1 MEESLAILGLVR
13 LPGISY
19 ERKKEIL
26 EGPASVALLFEG
38 KEKTDD
44 PKLRQKIGSFKGF
57 KAIEEELAK
66 LRQMDVRIV
75 TLREASYPPL
85 LKQIPD
91 PPLILYLKGSL
102 PLHDQIMAIVGSRKA
117 TFEGLNLA
125 ERIAETLAS
134 LGITVISGFARGV
147 DSSAHRGAL
156 KGRGKTAA
164 VFGCGIDICYPAEN
178 RRLYE
183 EVAAT
188 GLLLTEYAP
197 GTRPLPHHF
206 PARNRIIAG
215 LSKGV
220 LVIEA
225 SSRSGSLITARLA
238 LEYGRE
244 VLAVPGRVFDDEY
257 KGANNLI
264 KQGARLVEGMEDI
277 IASCFPGLHVKRE
290 EKLAIDEEEDYIY
303 CLMGLNR
310 IHVDELA
317 AKSGK
322 AIRHLLV
329 LLTRLEMKDL
339 IRPLPGGFYLR
350 KV

>member
-13 LPGISY
+13 MPGIPY

-26 EGPASVALLFEG
+26 EGSERVASLFEG
-38 KEKTDD
+38 KGKTGD
-44 PKLRQKIGSFKGF
+44 PKLRKKIASFKGF
-57 KAIEEELAK
+57 GAIEDELAK
-66 LRQMDVRIV
+66 LRKMDVRIV
-75 TLREASYPPL
+75 SLREASYPPQ
-85 LKQIPD
+85 LKCIPD
-91 PPLILYLKGSL
+91 PPLAFYLRGSL
-102 PLHDQIMAIVGSRKA
+102 SLHDQMMAIVGSRKA
-117 TFEGLNLA
+117 TFEGMNLA
-125 ERIAETLAS
+125 ERIAETLSS
-134 LGITVISGFARGV
+134 LGVTVVSGFARGV

-156 KGRGKTAA
+156 RGKGKTVA
-164 VFGCGIDICYPAEN
+164 VFGCGIDICYPAQN
-178 RRLYE
+178 QHLYE
-183 EVAAT
+183 EVAGD
-188 GLLLTEYAP
+188 GLLLTEYGLGDP
-197 GTRPLPHHF
+197 PLAHHF

-215 LSKGV
+215 LAKGV

-225 SSRSGSLITARLA
+225 TSRSGSLITARLA

-244 VLAVPGRVFDDEY
+244 VLAVPGRVFDEEY

-290 EKLAIDEEEDYIY
+290 EKLAIDGDEDYIY
-303 CLMGLNR
+303 ALMGLNR

-322 AIRHLLV
+322 EIKQLLV

>member
-13 LPGISY
+13 MPGIPY

-26 EGPASVALLFEG
+26 EGSERVASLFEG
-38 KEKTDD
+38 KGKTGD
-44 PKLRQKIGSFKGF
+44 PKLRKKIASFKGF
-57 KAIEEELAK
+57 GVIEDELAK
-66 LRQMDVRIV
+66 LRKMDVRIV
-75 TLREASYPPL
+75 SLREASYPPQ
-85 LKQIPD
+85 LKCIPD
-91 PPLILYLKGSL
+91 PPLAFYLRGSL
-102 PLHDQIMAIVGSRKA
+102 SLHDQMMAIVGSRKA
-117 TFEGLNLA
+117 TFEGMNLA
-125 ERIAETLAS
+125 ERIAETLSS
-134 LGITVISGFARGV
+134 LGVTVVSGFARGV

-156 KGRGKTAA
+156 RGKGKTVA
-164 VFGCGIDICYPAEN
+164 VFGCGIDICYPAQN
-178 RRLYE
+178 QHLYE
-183 EVAAT
+183 EVAAD
-188 GLLLTEYAP
+188 GLLLTEYGLGDP
-197 GTRPLPHHF
+197 PLAHHF

-215 LSKGV
+215 LAKGV

-225 SSRSGSLITARLA
+225 TSRSGSLITARLA

-244 VLAVPGRVFDDEY
+244 VLAVPGRVFDEEY

-277 IASCFPGLHVKRE
+277 IACCFPGLHVKRE
-290 EKLAIDEEEDYIY
+290 EKLAIDGDEDYIY
-303 CLMGLNR
+303 ALMGLNR

-322 AIRHLLV
+322 EIKQLLV